1 MLLKR
6 LLPAAVCSIALLGCE
21 KKGAAPAAAPR
32 AVEVGIVHV
41 DKIPI
46 EVTSELPGRTLAY
59 RLAQVRARVNGIV
72 LKRVFT
78 EGAEVKQGDL
88 LFQIDPAPYQAAYDS
103 AQAAVARAEANLKS
117 IKLQEERARELLEVR
132 GVSQQEYDNV
142 LAALQVAEA
151 DVTVAKA
158 ASRTA
163 AIDLGY
169 TSVTSPIDGRIGL
182 TEVTEGAYVQAGQ
195 ATLLA
200 TVQQIDP
207 IYVDIVQSS
216 VQIARL
222 DRELANGRLTRA
234 NAGERR
240 VRIFTENG
248 LPYPHEGS
256 VRSADISVDR
266 STGSVTL
273 RAVVPNPEGT
283 LRPGMFVRTMVV
295 EGVQSEAL
303 VVLQQGVTRN
313 YRGDPT
319 AYVVAE
325 NGTAELRTIQ
335 TGRTH
340 GDQWTIES
348 GLNFGDQVIVSNLQ
362 RIRPGV
368 PVKPVPFEPPAAAA
382 QAAPVAH

>member
-6 LLPAAVCSIALLGCE
+6 LLVAAFFSIALLGCGR
-21 KKGAAPAAAPR
+21 KAAAPAVQPR
-32 AVEVGIVHV
+32 AVEVGVVRV
-41 DKIPI
+41 DKVPI

-59 RLAQVRARVNGIV
+59 RMAQVRARVNGIV

-103 AQAAVARAEANLKS
+103 ANAAVARAEANLKS

-158 ASRTA
+158 MSRTA
-163 AIDLGY
+163 EIDLGY

-195 ATLLA
+195 ATLLV

-207 IYVDIVQSS
+207 IFVDIVQSS
-216 VQIARL
+216 AQIAKL
-222 DRELANGRLTRA
+222 ERELASGHLTRDTA
-234 NAGERR
+234 AERP
-240 VRIFTENG
+240 VRIVMENG
-248 LPYPHEGS
+248 LPYPHEGHLQS
-256 VRSADISVDR
+256 TDISVDR
-266 STGSVTL
+266 GTGSVTL

-283 LRPGMFVRTMVV
+283 LRPGMFVRTTVV
-295 EGVQSEAL
+295 EGVRPEAL

-313 YRGDPT
+313 YRGDAT

-325 NGTAELRTIQ
+325 NGTAQLRTIQ

-340 GDQWTIES
+340 GDQWIIES
-348 GLNFGDQVIVSNLQ
+348 GLNLGDQVIVSNLQ
-362 RIRPGV
+362 RIRPDV
-368 PVKPVPFEPPAAAA
+368 PVKAVPFEP
-382 QAAPVAH
+382 QAATAQVTH